1 MFGKRRSLRWGL
13 LLAVLCLLS
22 LVPGSARA
30 NSAHNPYYKDVVL
43 SDTQGVDSIAV
54 YVDGPDGAFRLF
66 KAFKSEQKK
75 DQRVYFERPKD
86 ATRFYIE
93 VTMTDGTVRASEPV
107 DCTGYDQ
114 DYKYNVKTN
123 VLKEKADLTLLYLL
137 LYPLL
142 LMAPL
147 AFTVLVEF
155 LVALLF
161 KLKPYSHVILI
172 NVITNLVMNMLLS
185 SRMLVVSIKGNSI
198 LWAIALLEVAV
209 VFVEYFFYTK
219 KYKDQ
224 PKGKLFAFSV
234 VANALSWGLYELAQ
248 RIIYGL

>member
-66 KAFKSEQKK
+66 KTFESEHKK

-86 ATRFYIE
+86 ANRFYIE
-93 VTMTDGTVRASEPV
+93 VTMTDGTVRASEPA

-114 DYKYNVKTN
+114 VYKYDVKANT
-123 VLKEKADLTLLYLL
+123 LKQT
-137 LYPLL
+137 
-142 LMAPL
+142 
-147 AFTVLVEF
+147 
-155 LVALLF
+155 
-161 KLKPYSHVILI
+161 
-172 NVITNLVMNMLLS
+172 ITNQLGWLFVPLILLG
-185 SRMLVVSIKGNSI
+185 L
-198 LWAIALLEVAV
+198 LAALAIPL
-209 VFVEYFFYTK
+209 
-219 KYKDQ
+219 
-224 PKGKLFAFSV
+224 
-234 VANALSWGLYELAQ
+234 
-248 RIIYGL
+248 